1 MATKAMRPAIEG
13 GRPVRDEFLPFARP
27 AIAESDIARVVET
40 LRSGWLTVGPRT
52 KEFEKIVAEYIGVEK
67 AAALHS
73 CTAGLHLSLAVLG
86 VGPGDEV
93 VMPAL
98 NFAAGPNMAIHLDAK
113 PVLVDIDPETL
124 NVTPEIL
131 EAAITPRT
139 KVLMPLHFAGRP
151 CDMGAIMDL
160 ARSRGLKVVG
170 DGAHAIGSD
179 YGGAK
184 VGSLADATSFSFYVT
199 KGITTGEGGIVTSP
213 DRDLIGRVRRL
224 SLHGMSSGAW
234 KRYSDKG
241 PWYYEILE
249 AGFKYNMNDMQAALG
264 LTQMERVDVFRT
276 DRERIAS
283 AYSRELANVEGVTVP
298 APCLTECVH
307 AWHLYPIQLDTDAL
321 TTDRNHFV
329 LALLEEGIGV
339 SVHFIPIHY
348 HPFFRDHLGHEPGAF
363 PATERYFERAI
374 SLPIYPT
381 MTDDDVADV
390 VAAMSKLLR
399 HYKR

>member
-1 MATKAMRPAIEG
+1 MVAG
-13 GRPVRDEFLPFARP
+13 YVGVVR
-27 AIAESDIARVVET
+27 
-40 LRSGWLTVGPRT
+40 
-52 KEFEKIVAEYIGVEK
+52 
-67 AAALHS
+67 AAALSS
-73 CTAGLHLSLAVLG
+73 CTAGLHLGMIVLG
-86 VGPGDEV
+86 VEEGDEV
-93 VMPAL
+93 ILPAL
-98 NFAAGPNMAIHLDAK
+98 NFVAGPNCAVHLGAT
-113 PVLVDIDPETL
+113 PVLVDVDPSTL

-131 EAAITPRT
+131 AGAITERT
-139 KVLMPLHFAGRP
+139 KLIVPVHFGGRP
-151 CDMGAIMDL
+151 VDIDGIMEV
-160 ARSRGLKVVG
+160 ARSRGIPVLG
-170 DGAHAIGSD
+170 DAAHAMGAD
-179 YGGAK
+179 YGGRK
-184 VGSLADATSFSFYVT
+184 VGSVADATSFSFYVT

-234 KRYSDKG
+234 KRYNDKG

-264 LTQMERVDVFRT
+264 LTQMERVEVFRT
-276 DRERIAS
+276 DRERIAA

-298 APCLTECVH
+298 AACLTECVH

-348 HPFFRDHLGHEPGAF
+348 HPFFRDHLGHAPGAF